1 MLDPLGKVDVRMTTH
16 TDGYQTTGSRDLA
29 IHKAEKIVEKRP
41 LDNVKESATIESS
54 AVQKTDGYNLDG
66 GGIFYEKYDKNGN
79 VIIRVPEKK
88 SLSTILPKVQ
98 ESCL

>member
-79 VIIRVPEKK
+79 VIIRVPREKK
-88 SLSTILPKVQ
+88 PIDDIA
-98 ESCL
+98 